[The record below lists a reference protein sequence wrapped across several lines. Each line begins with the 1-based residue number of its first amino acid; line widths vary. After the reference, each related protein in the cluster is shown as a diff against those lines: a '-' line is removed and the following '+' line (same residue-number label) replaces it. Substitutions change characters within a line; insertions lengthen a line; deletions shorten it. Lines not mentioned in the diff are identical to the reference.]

1 MIRGGLPYHIALKQE
16 LMAQEMELPC
26 CREAFWAAVLYL
38 RGNRTFF
45 RGHEP
50 LVDTLEGLLRQF
62 LAANPTSQDDGPISI
77 FRKGRLLLINGL
89 NMRSLRKKVANRLEK
104 TQTQGIQIHCLHAFL
119 RGLFCRTGY
128 MQNPE
133 HAYHIELDVSA
144 RWLRLPL
151 RYIRRSMHLHF
162 LFCNRR
168 GRKIAYLKGRK
179 SVARFMQAMEFF
191 DLALEIGD
199 LFKVDRVDIIN
210 LKTVNDPLLKHSAVF
225 KGKAIFVKDKKLK
238 FRLESQIMKAY
249 EDTKYLREVA
259 YKILAEHVR
268 KGTFGK
274 PLISIY
280 K

>member
-199 LFKVDRVDIIN
+199 LIATRTLLEMVNRQVNFDTANINRQVDASDQQIDRIRQ
-210 LKTVNDPLLKHSAVF
+210 LFFYMSTR
-225 KGKAIFVKDKKLK
+225 K
-238 FRLESQIMKAY
+238 FGLTR
-249 EDTKYLREVA
+249 
-259 YKILAEHVR
+259 
-268 KGTFGK
+268 
-274 PLISIY
+274 
-280 K
+280 